1 MLLEPHANANRLADS
16 LGLLQLASNQQLEQW
31 IAEALAAMPE
41 KVVAYKKGKKG
52 LIGLF
57 VGDVKRRSGGQADP
71 QKVTQLLQQQ
81 LDA

>member
-1 MLLEPHANANRLADS
+1 MLLEPQATANRLAEA
-16 LGLLQLASNQQLEQW
+16 LGLQQVASDQQLEQW

>member
-1 MLLEPHANANRLADS
+1 MLLEPQATANRLAEA
-16 LGLLQLASNQQLEQW
+16 LGLQQVASDQQLEQW
-31 IAEALAAMPE
+31 IAEALAAMPD
-41 KVVAYKKGKKG
+41 KVAAYKKGKKG